1 MCVFTLQYWISL
13 LCIFSQ
19 PLVYSISYVYG
30 WYTNTSGTQVQ
41 VVHRDRYEWYI
52 AKMDHML
59 RIAKWYMVQVVHC
72 MCTHI
77 VTRDEADQ
85 RTRSCCTVMPC
96 LHIP

>member
-1 MCVFTLQYWISL
+1 M
-13 LCIFSQ
+13 
-19 PLVYSISYVYG
+19 
-30 WYTNTSGTQVQ
+30 
-41 VVHRDRYEWYI
+41 HRDRYEWYI

-96 LHIP
+96 LHIPLVNMHAKHHRPSSAEEAFLFASFVGLLSISIKE